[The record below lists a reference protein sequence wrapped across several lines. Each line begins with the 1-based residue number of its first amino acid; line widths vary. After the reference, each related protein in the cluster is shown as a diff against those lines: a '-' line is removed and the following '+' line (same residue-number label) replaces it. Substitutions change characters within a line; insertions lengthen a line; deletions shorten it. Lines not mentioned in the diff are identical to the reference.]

1 MLCKNRIDKLLNHEH
16 ESFSQTPTFQSI
28 DNFLRTVRE
37 MEKTILIPSRLIDLR
52 LGDSTEKINLD
63 TKNGSIIK
71 KTIANMDLYKLY
83 NIISRTKVELLWSQD
98 SNNYKEIDNN
108 MIKFVYGSRCNS
120 YIDLANNAFK
130 SNSNLMDLENNI
142 AFKNDIN
149 NFPELDNSTNS
160 IFKDFDNGSQ
170 ETENDSGIKINI
182 YKEVD
187 NNFVLTNHRN
197 ISMNSI
203 SNLSDSESDFLNSEN
218 DSGFENE
225 DGVSL
230 AARNFKKHL
239 RALHNNIKK
248 LTLIAEYLTL
258 RYQNDIGCNC

>member
-1 MLCKNRIDKLLNHEH
+1 MLCRNRIDKLVNNEY
-16 ESFSQTPTFQSI
+16 ESFSQTATFQSI

-37 MEKTILIPSRLIDLR
+37 MEKTILIPSRLIDLT

-71 KTIANMDLYKLY
+71 KTVANMDLYKLY

-98 SNNYKEIDNN
+98 CNNYKEIDNN

-120 YIDLANNAFK
+120 YIDLENHAVK
-130 SNSNLMDLENNI
+130 SSSNLMELENNVT
-142 AFKNDIN
+142 FKNDN
-149 NFPELDNSTNS
+149 NNSPELDNRTNS
-160 IFKDFDNGSQ
+160 IFKDFDNSFQ
-170 ETENDSGIKINI
+170 ETENDSAIKINV
-182 YKEVD
+182 YEEMD
-187 NNFVLTNHRN
+187 TNFVLRADRN

-203 SNLSDSESDFLNSEN
+203 SNLSDSESDFLISEI
-218 DSGFENE
+218 DSGIENE
-225 DGVSL
+225 NGVSL

-248 LTLIAEYLTL
+248 LTLVAEYLTL
-258 RYQNDIGCNC
+258 RYQNHIGCNC